1 MQSRYKISRELA
13 QTSAKFFKMSRGPAR
28 LCLSLDMLGALN
40 FLNSNFARKS
50 GQSGCLRI
58 ISDPDKNQS
67 LPQL

>member
-40 FLNSNFARKS
+40 FLNSNLQKVGAV
-50 GQSGCLRI
+50 GVLRI